1 MEATNKKPSP
11 KEVALHDIKEEPKKE
26 GKAFLLYNR
35 ERTRRINSIERAY
48 LNMQLNLSKV

>member
-11 KEVALHDIKEEPKKE
+11 KEVALHDIKEELKKE

>member
-11 KEVALHDIKEEPKKE
+11 KEVALHDIKEELKKE

-35 ERTRRINSIERAY
+35 ERTRVINHIEQVY
-48 LNMQLNLSKV
+48 LNAQLNLSKV